1 MSEFDFDRH
10 DRYHEE
16 PRDHAEDCDICEAR
30 FEERK
35 ANGEYDDIV
44 VVPAPGTLGIGVGIQ
59 HEPILERGETMEQA
73 FHSIVWFPADQRAEA
88 DEFAAH
94 SDGWVV
100 REGVAL

>member
-1 MSEFDFDRH
+1 MDFDFERH
-10 DRYHEE
+10 DREHED
-16 PRDHAEDCDICEAR
+16 PRAFADQCDICEAR

-73 FHSIVWFPADQRAEA
+73 FHSIIWFPADAKADAE
-88 DEFAAH
+88 EMAALH
-94 SDGWVV
+94 PEWVV
-100 REGVAL
+100 RENIPL